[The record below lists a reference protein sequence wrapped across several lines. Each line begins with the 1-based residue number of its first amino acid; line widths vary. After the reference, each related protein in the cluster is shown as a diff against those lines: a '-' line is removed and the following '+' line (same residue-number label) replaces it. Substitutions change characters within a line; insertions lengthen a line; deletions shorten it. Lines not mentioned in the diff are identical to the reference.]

1 MSPTIEVTAL
11 TPESFDSLKIRDGIL
26 LENERVNVSY
36 KGIRDMLILTNKRML
51 LVDKQ
56 GLTGKKQKYLSIP
69 LDKINAFSVETGGTL
84 DFDCDIDIY
93 VSGMGYVHAE
103 IMRPTKN
110 MDPLVDALNDL
121 LF

>member
-1 MSPTIEVTAL
+1 MSPIIEVTAL
-11 TPESFDSLKIRDGIL
+11 TPESFDSLAIREGIL
-26 LENERVNVSY
+26 LENERVTVSY

-84 DFDCDIDIY
+84 DLDCDVDIF

-103 IMRPTKN
+103 ILRPTKN
-110 MDPLVDALNDL
+110 MDPLVDALNYL